1 MTFQTYIEKLE
12 TIKYLSQHKR
22 TGTVEE
28 LAEKLK
34 VSPRT
39 IRRMVQQLRNQGFP
53 ITYNRLRYTYEVKD
67 ISEKN

>member
-1 MTFQTYIEKLE
+1 MKFLKYIEKLE

-28 LAEKLK
+28 LAERLN

-39 IRRMVQQLRNQGFP
+39 VRRMVQQLRDQGFS

-67 ISEKN
+67 FSEKN